1 MKKWT
6 KYEHLKSGEIYEASG
21 ELITNATNSQDGQYM
36 RLYKNSEGRLFVR
49 EEMEFNEKFRWCND

>member
-6 KYEHLKSGEIYEASG
+6 KYKHLKSGDIYEVSG
-21 ELITNATNSQDGQYM
+21 ALITNATNSQDGQYM

-49 EEMEFNEKFRWCND
+49 EKTEFNNKFTKC